1 MRLTL
6 VSVAAVALALAA
18 AGCSAPRGPEQ
29 EIEKAEMAVRTATQ
43 TGVPE
48 SAALDMRLAR
58 DKLERAREALAEED
72 YERAKRLGEQASVD
86 AQVAMAKSDSEAA
99 REAAQELERSIQTL
113 RDEAERGGEEV
124 Q

>member
-1 MRLTL
+1 MRLTS
-6 VSVAAVALALAA
+6 VSVAALALALAA

>member
-1 MRLTL
+1 MRLML
-6 VSVAAVALALAA
+6 VLALALAA
-18 AGCSAPRGPEQ
+18 AACSAPRGPAQ
-29 EIEKAEMAVRTATQ
+29 EIEKAEMAVDTATK

-58 DKLERAREALAEED
+58 DKLERAKEALQEED

-86 AQVAMAKSDSEAA
+86 AQVAMAKADSESA
-99 REAAQELERSIQTL
+99 REAAAELERSIQTL
-113 RDEAERGGEEV
+113 RDEADRAEV

>member
-1 MRLTL
+1 
-6 VSVAAVALALAA
+6 
-18 AGCSAPRGPEQ
+18 
-29 EIEKAEMAVRTATQ
+29 MAVRTATQ

-113 RDEAERGGEEV
+113 RDEVERGGEEV